1 MFQCRLIVSGMSNT
15 RYELFNF
22 MLVPLVVIV
31 IGVMQIKLGVIEV
44 YLLWAYTIFAVA
56 AHIHYGVCV
65 VSNLKC
71 SYQ

>member
-1 MFQCRLIVSGMSNT
+1 MF
-15 RYELFNF
+15 
-22 MLVPLVVIV
+22 VPLVVIV

-71 SYQ
+71 SYK